1 MMKQHKLKAKEK
13 EKDLSNAESEFGMNC
28 DNRKKQSRAEQKSV
42 TGKTKGWG
50 LACKKQND
58 RMKTILLELEGKMM
72 Q

>member
-1 MMKQHKLKAKEK
+1 MKQHKLKAKEK
-13 EKDLSNAESEFGMNC
+13 AKKKDLSNAESEFGMKC
-28 DNRKKQSRAEQKSV
+28 DNRKSRAEQKSV